1 MLDFSR
7 FKQLKRLDGLK
18 PHQTTKFIVIPE
30 DLKAKISY
38 KTLLS
43 EVTWS
48 DLGEFVNVMHV
59 FKDGS
64 AWFSYL
70 DELSLINMQ
79 ETYHALMIAYDED
92 DREEFIATF
101 ENAKALEDYLASRL
115 HFPSDAVYLELNNQM
130 IEELAAK
137 TREAQ
142 IKLYDEKI
150 ADARY
155 RMKLAADTV
164 KEYEDLKGE
173 LLNENE

>member
-18 PHQTTKFIVIPE
+18 SHQTTKFIVIPE

-70 DELSLINMQ
+70 DELSLIDMQ

-115 HFPSDAVYLELNNQM
+115 HFPSDAVYLELDDQM

-142 IKLYDEKI
+142 IKFYDEKI
-150 ADARY
+150 SGIKYDIAKMMSDL
-155 RMKLAADTV
+155 KDL
-164 KEYEDLKGE
+164 EDLKGE

>member
-1 MLDFSR
+1 MLKLSQ
-7 FKQLKRLDGLK
+7 FKQLKTLSDLK
-18 PHQTTKFIVIPE
+18 SHQTTKFIVPPE
-30 DLKAKISY
+30 DFKSKISY
-38 KTLLS
+38 KTFLS

-79 ETYHALMIAYDED
+79 ETYHTLMIAYDED
-92 DREEFIATF
+92 DSEEFIATF

-115 HFPSDAVYLELNNQM
+115 HFPSDAVYLELDDQM

-142 IKLYDEKI
+142 IKFYEEKI
-150 ADARY
+150 S
-155 RMKLAADTV
+155 RMKCDIAKMTSDLKDL
-164 KEYEDLKGE
+164 EDLKRRIDE
-173 LLNENE
+173 